1 MGRGRRGR
9 TDFADSAY
17 WNNVTYFFYVDR
29 LTEIATS
36 MFTWTGLPEEIDE
49 RYLEM
54 TLFQNGQAVFFKD
67 EVVDEYLALSVN
79 NQGNFDFY
87 GNPIYRRAYS
97 RYNSYQHELDLYDSV
112 IIWNNYL
119 RKNSVLGVELF
130 ARKLWN
136 MDRTIDINVAVQK
149 TPFLIQCSEKARLTM
164 LNMYKEVFG
173 NQDLIYG
180 DKNFNPDDLKVFKT
194 DAPFI
199 AKDLQELKT
208 QVWNEALTWLGIN
221 NVTYQKRERMITDE
235 VQRSQGGVNASRQGR
250 LKARKQ
256 ACKKIN
262 KIFGLDVDV
271 EYNEMVNTSMYG
283 GDEENGEVYNTSQDN
298 L

>member
-1 MGRGRRGR
+1 MGRGRKGR

-17 WNNVTYFFYVDR
+17 WNNMTYFFYVDR

-79 NQGNFDFY
+79 NQGIFDFY

-271 EYNEMVNTSMYG
+271 EYNEMINTSMYG